1 MNLPLKQNSMIRK
14 FSMKS
19 LITLIVVL
27 LALAACDERT
37 VEKRTEANQDKPD
50 STKANIIN
58 VSGKL
63 FSIPSP
69 IQTALLIK
77 ESEADYRSEILSEG
91 ERYADFSTKMD
102 KAMNLGVYG
111 TDMAYSS
118 LYDDG
123 QRALRYFKA
132 IENLANDLGV
142 TAAIDADLIR
152 RLGSN
157 VGEADSLLYLT
168 GRFYENADAYLK
180 ENERYDIAALVLL
193 GGWIESAHLTVES
206 AANGNEAAK
215 KRLAEQKQALKTLV
229 EVLASS
235 ADDTYKESSLKLT
248 IDSLAAGY
256 DSVAYSYEFVEP
268 NTVADQRK
276 TVIKSSSEFSMS
288 EEHLNEVKRLI
299 ASARAQI
306 TGK

>member
-1 MNLPLKQNSMIRK
+1 MGMA
-14 FSMKS
+14 F
-19 LITLIVVL
+19 
-27 LALAACDERT
+27 ALGSCYERT
-37 VEKRTEANQDKPD
+37 VEKKTEVNQQKPD

-77 ESEADYRSEILSEG
+77 DSEEDYRSEILADG
-91 ERYADFSTKMD
+91 GRYSDFSTKME

-193 GGWIESAHLTVES
+193 GGWIESAHLTAQ
-206 AANGNEAAK
+206 AATVGNEAAK
-215 KRLAEQKQALKTLV
+215 KRLAEQKQALQTLV
-229 EVLASS
+229 EVLSSS
-235 ADDTYKESSLKLT
+235 ADENYKNSDLKLT

-256 DSVAYSYEFVEP
+256 DSVTYSYEFVQPKTE
-268 NTVADQRK
+268 VDQRK
-276 TVIKSSSEFSMS
+276 TVIRSRSEFNMNQA
-288 EEHLNEVKRLI
+288 HLEEVKRLI

-306 TGK
+306 IEK